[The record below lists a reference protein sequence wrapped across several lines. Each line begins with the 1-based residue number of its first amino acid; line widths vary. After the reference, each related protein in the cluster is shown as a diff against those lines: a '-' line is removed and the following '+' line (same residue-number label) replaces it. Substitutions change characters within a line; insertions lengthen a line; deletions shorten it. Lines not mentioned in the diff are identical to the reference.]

1 MSEPR
6 RPGRAE
12 ANRRRILAVAADE
25 LIRDPDVSMDDIAR
39 AAGVVRRTV
48 YGHFPSREALIAGIT
63 AEAARE
69 VTETLDH
76 AESAA
81 SPVEALIR
89 STMATW
95 EIGDRYRLLIA
106 LAQRNLTSAGIR
118 DHLRPARERLAEL
131 LEEGARKGEFAS
143 HLPPPVLAH
152 GLESLLLGLLQA
164 VNDGSWQST
173 DPAREAT
180 RACLIAAGV
189 PAARADEARPPR
201 RSVPDRR
208 LWRAVS
214 RRRTRAGRRPRSG
227 AACASPRI
235 CRAWCRA

>member
-6 RPGRAE
+6 PPGRAE

-25 LIRDPDVSMDDIAR
+25 LIRDPDASMDDIAR

-48 YGHFPSREALIAGIT
+48 YGHFPSREVLIAGI
-63 AEAARE
+63 ADEAARE
-69 VTETLDH
+69 VTEALGR

-81 SPVEALIR
+81 SPVAALVA
-89 STMATW
+89 STTAIW

-106 LAQRNLTSAGIR
+106 LAQRSLTSAGIR
-118 DHLRPARERLAEL
+118 DHLRPARERLAGL
-131 LEEGARKGEFAS
+131 LEQGARSGEFAS

-164 VNDGSWQST
+164 VNDGLWHSAE
-173 DPAREAT
+173 PARDAA

-189 PAARADEARPPR
+189 PARRADTAVADTAVADTAVADTAGERPA
-201 RSVPDRR
+201 S
-208 LWRAVS
+208 
-214 RRRTRAGRRPRSG
+214 AGGEP
-227 AACASPRI
+227 
-235 CRAWCRA
+235 W

>member
-1 MSEPR
+1 VKGVTEPK

-25 LIRDPDVSMDDIAR
+25 LSRDPDVSMDDIAR

-48 YGHFPSREALIAGIT
+48 YGHFPSREALIAGI
-63 AEAARE
+63 ADEAARE
-69 VTETLDH
+69 VTEALDRG

-81 SPVEALIR
+81 SPVEALVG

-106 LAQRNLTSAGIR
+106 LAQRNLTGAGIR
-118 DHLRPARERLAEL
+118 DHLRPARERLAGL
-131 LEEGARKGEFAS
+131 LSEGARTGEFAG

-164 VNDGSWQST
+164 VNDGLWRS
-173 DPAREAT
+173 DEPARDAA

-189 PAARADEARPPR
+189 PAARADAAVAAAGKRP
-201 RSVPDRR
+201 
-208 LWRAVS
+208 
-214 RRRTRAGRRPRSG
+214 
-227 AACASPRI
+227 
-235 CRAWCRA
+235 